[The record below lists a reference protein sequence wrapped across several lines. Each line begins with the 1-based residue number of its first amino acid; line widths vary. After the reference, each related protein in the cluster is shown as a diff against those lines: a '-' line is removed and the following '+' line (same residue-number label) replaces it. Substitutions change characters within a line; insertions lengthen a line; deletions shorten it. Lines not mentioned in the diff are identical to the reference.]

1 MRTRTLN
8 PPTKAEIRILQVL
21 WRLGPGTVR
30 RVHEQLGQ
38 AGGGYT
44 SVLKVMQIML
54 EKGFLSRNDENRTH
68 VYAAAI
74 PEAETKRGLV
84 QELLERAFGG
94 SSKEL
99 IVQALS
105 TKKAS
110 PEELLEIKKMIQ
122 ELEDKKS

>member
-1 MRTRTLN
+1 MRKKTLN

-21 WRLGPGTVR
+21 WRLGPSTVR
-30 RVHEQLGQ
+30 SVYEQLGE

-54 EKGFLSRNDENRTH
+54 EKGILSRNDENRTH
-68 VYAAAI
+68 VYAAAV
-74 PEAETKRGLV
+74 PEAEAKRGLV
-84 QELLERAFGG
+84 QEFIERAFAG

-110 PEELLEIKKMIQ
+110 AEELLEIKKMI
-122 ELEDKKS
+122 EEMEGKNS